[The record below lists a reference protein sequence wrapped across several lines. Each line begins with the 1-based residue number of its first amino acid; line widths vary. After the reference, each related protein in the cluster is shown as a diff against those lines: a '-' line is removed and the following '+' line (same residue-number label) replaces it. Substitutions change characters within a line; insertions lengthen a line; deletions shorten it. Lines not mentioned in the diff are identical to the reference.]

1 MKTRGARTRAVQNLR
16 STIFQTDLVTRALQQ
31 WLSLGD
37 LFRLAW
43 TNTGSWREVQATQE
57 ELDLRC
63 VPGHAFSDADVAS
76 IVRRFPALR
85 SLRVYSKPVSDSTV
99 FELSRLPNLR
109 KLDLTFC
116 SITVAGI
123 KALPENLESLYFDV
137 GLGRDG
143 IKDADAM
150 VIAASQ
156 RCNRLRLLE
165 ITFAQSLTD
174 PDAAILAVV
183 NNCPNLKT
191 LRIDQANVTDRAII
205 ELAKHCDL
213 ESLDVS
219 SCEGLTDASFLALA
233 EHRSR
238 LKTLNMSRKFAE
250 SGGHITDESILA
262 LSRCE
267 SLRDSLESLT
277 LSGQYDITDASI
289 VPLASKF
296 VGLLELKLDECAVGD
311 ASVEAIG
318 RSCKKM
324 KRLALESDSDS
335 ITDSSIGVLAAGC
348 PHLQELDLMSA
359 AITDAFV
366 PRVRGIDRRA
376 RSNKRL

>member
-37 LFRLAW
+37 FFHLAW

-57 ELDLRC
+57 ELDLRS
-63 VPGHAFSDADVAS
+63 VPGDAFSDADVAS
-76 IVRRFPALR
+76 MVRRFPALR
-85 SLRVYSKPVSDSTV
+85 SLRVFSDPVSDSTV

-123 KALPENLESLYFDV
+123 KALPDNLERLYFDV
-137 GLGRDG
+137 GHGDE

-156 RCNRLRLLE
+156 RCNRLRLLD

-174 PDAAILAVV
+174 PDTAILAVV
-183 NNCPNLKT
+183 NNCPELKT
-191 LRIDQANVTDRAII
+191 LRINQAKVTDRAII

-250 SGGHITDESILA
+250 RGGHITDESILA

-289 VPLASKF
+289 VPLASQF